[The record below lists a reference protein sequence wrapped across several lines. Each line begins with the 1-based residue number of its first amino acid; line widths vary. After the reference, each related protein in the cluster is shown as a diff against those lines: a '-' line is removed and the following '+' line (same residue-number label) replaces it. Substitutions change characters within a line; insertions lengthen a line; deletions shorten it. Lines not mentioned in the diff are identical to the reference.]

1 MELSITR
8 EDMGIRLVEERTR
21 LGYSQANFAHQTEV
35 TRETLRLNE
44 LGRSGISAE
53 FLGRA
58 AQLGVDVQYVIT
70 GVRSQKIE
78 KNEEVSA
85 QTIQG
90 NNNNVIYGDKGVIN
104 SGTINNITTEKHIT
118 RTRAV
123 VEPNEKHIGEE
134 TKRLLQDLVKQI
146 VELEEQLKK
155 SPKTFQAVWASL
167 NKYCGVT
174 TYHLIPIEK
183 ADKAETY
190 LRKWIGR
197 LSSAKSAPKKIGN
210 EWRNKK
216 YAYIKLNT
224 KQLGLESWLKEHLQE
239 RYCVGS
245 LTELSNDQLKKLYDA
260 VSRRKSAKKLS
271 NSDI

>member
-1 MELSITR
+1 MEISITR

-35 TRETLRLNE
+35 NRETLRLNE

-70 GVRSQKIE
+70 GIRSQSLE
-78 KNEEVSA
+78 AANTAVS
-85 QTIQG
+85 QSVQG
-90 NNNNVIYGDKGVIN
+90 NNNTVIYGDKGVIN

-118 RTRAV
+118 RTKAI
-123 VEPNEKHIGEE
+123 VEPNETHIGEE

-155 SPKTFQAVWASL
+155 APKTFQAVWASL
-167 NKYCGVT
+167 NKHCGVT
-174 TYHLIPIEK
+174 TYHLIPVEK
-183 ADKAETY
+183 SAKAETY

-197 LSSAKSAPKKIGN
+197 LTSAKSAPKKIGN
-210 EWRNKK
+210 SWRKGK
-216 YAYIKLNT
+216 YSYIHTNV
-224 KQLGLESWLKEHLQE
+224 KQFGLEMWFREHLQE
-239 RYCVGS
+239 RYCAGS
-245 LTELSNDQLKKLYDA
+245 LTELSDDQLKKLYGTIA
-260 VSRRKSAKKLS
+260 SKKRTLS
-271 NSDI
+271 NKL